1 MPYTACTQTG
11 GVFAAK
17 LIEAQVKTLS
27 GLTGRWLFDRDDVRQ
42 ELWIDLARKWPSFNP
57 KRGSEHAFIRH
68 VVNSRVAK
76 LLEYAKAQCRD
87 YRCNACSLEEPAIDT
102 DGEDATIGK
111 IIDIEDLLP
120 LVGLGASSPWRISDL
135 RVDLDAAM
143 EVLDQAE
150 ADLCSDLLG
159 LTILEISQ
167 LRGIPRGTL
176 YDTLQRIRE
185 KLEPI
190 LADYLSKGVRQNE
203 NGSGNRE
210 KQQ

>member
-1 MPYTACTQTG
+1 MRYQPCTQTG

-27 GLTGRWLFDRDDVRQ
+27 GLTGRWLFEQDDVRQ
-42 ELWIDLARKWPSFNP
+42 ELWSDLARKWPSFNP

-87 YRCNACSLEEPAIDT
+87 YRCNVCSLQEPAIDA

-120 LVGLGASSPWRISDL
+120 LVGLGSSSPQFISDL

-143 EVLDQAE
+143 EALDQAE

-190 LADYLSKGVRQNE
+190 LADYLSTGVRQNE

>member
-1 MPYTACTQTG
+1 M
-11 GVFAAK
+11 
-17 LIEAQVKTLS
+17 
-27 GLTGRWLFDRDDVRQ
+27 
-42 ELWIDLARKWPSFNP
+42 
-57 KRGSEHAFIRH
+57 
-68 VVNSRVAK
+68 
-76 LLEYAKAQCRD
+76 
-87 YRCNACSLEEPAIDT
+87 
-102 DGEDATIGK
+102 
-111 IIDIEDLLP
+111 
-120 LVGLGASSPWRISDL
+120 GLGASSPWRISDL